1 MSRYAGVACCV
12 IVMLGVGLLT
22 ACHHDSESKVSY
34 TPQQLAAIRADF
46 QRDNPNARVG
56 VVSGV
61 AEDVK
66 LATVGQVSPR
76 DFRMND
82 VVTFI
87 DADGRILTSG
97 SVVGTAGSDLQV
109 RYSRPRGD
117 GRVPR
122 VGDLAVRAIQ

>member
-22 ACHHDSESKVSY
+22 ACHHDSESKVAY

-46 QRDNPNARVG
+46 RRNNPNARVG

-61 AEDVK
+61 AADAN
-66 LATVGQVSPR
+66 LATVGQVNPR
-76 DFRMND
+76 DFRVND

-97 SVVGTAGSDLQV
+97 SVTGTSGSDLQV
-109 RYSRPRGD
+109 RYARPREG
-117 GRVPR
+117 GRIPR
-122 VGDLAVRAIQ
+122 VGDLAVRATQ